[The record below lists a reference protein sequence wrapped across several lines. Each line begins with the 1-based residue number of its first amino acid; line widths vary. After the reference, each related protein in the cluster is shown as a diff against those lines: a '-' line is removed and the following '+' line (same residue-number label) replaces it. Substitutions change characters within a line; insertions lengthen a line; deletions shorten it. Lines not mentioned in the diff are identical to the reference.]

1 MIVEARSDALVLPLA
16 LSESGRRGVPLLM
29 RCDSAKDELGLIPEI
44 ESITSLVTQ
53 ECRSALSCGSTVE
66 QCFHLAFPLPTHR
79 RPSLEQFAEMQNL
92 PPVSPVPSRN
102 LVVDCKDSRAVIVIF
117 GTHRVAQLLRDFGQR
132 DVVGA
137 FCDANLTFGGMFFF
151 RDLFELTDAPD
162 AQDDKSSWRVPDD
175 AGL

>member
-1 MIVEARSDALVLPLA
+1 MLYHAV
-16 LSESGRRGVPLLM
+16 
-29 RCDSAKDELGLIPEI
+29 
-44 ESITSLVTQ
+44 
-53 ECRSALSCGSTVE
+53 
-66 QCFHLAFPLPTHR
+66 
-79 RPSLEQFAEMQNL
+79 RPSNSAFISRFLFQHIAAHL
-92 PPVSPVPSRN
+92 LSSSLRCRISPPVSPVPSRN

-117 GTHRVAQLLRDFGQR
+117 GTHRVAQLLRDFDQR